1 MPSRCGGILVTACL
15 LLLLPVGRASAID
28 SDRQVIH
35 VLNRL
40 AFGPTLDDFNYVKT
54 VGVDR
59 YIAEQLDPATI
70 PEPIALRFRLAELD
84 TLGLDAVALR
94 RL

>member
-1 MPSRCGGILVTACL
+1 MPSRYGGILVTACL

-40 AFGPTLDDFNYVKT
+40 AFGPTLDDFNYVKM
-54 VGVDR
+54 VGVER
-59 YIAEQLDPATI
+59 YIGDCH
-70 PEPIALRFRLAELD
+70 
-84 TLGLDAVALR
+84 
-94 RL
+94 